1 MVLLRE
7 LPSRKSPNRLPTYRG
22 PMTGSQS
29 RTSENGTS
37 RVVAGMPSRVYSGSY
52 WSTLVGSSTLS
63 APPSTPRAP
72 PPKRRQRV
80 AAACCWCERNL
91 IATGPLTSPESW
103 PLGAKTVRESS
114 DSFDPPKG
122 SFQYNP
128 SSRQCVTWSD
138 SRSRIAI
145 VAVGNLFG
153 FDLNYENSRFL
164 VFCRVSWVQT
174 ESRER
179 HA

>member
-1 MVLLRE
+1 MIGEISTPKV
-7 LPSRKSPNRLPTYRG
+7 SRKGADGAPSLTLF
-22 PMTGSQS
+22 
-29 RTSENGTS
+29 TSMYLGNI
-37 RVVAGMPSRVYSGSY
+37 PSD
-52 WSTLVGSSTLS
+52 LVHVSTLS

-145 VAVGNLFG
+145 VATLTIYLLSFG
-153 FDLNYENSRFL
+153 FDLNYEN
-164 VFCRVSWVQT
+164 
-174 ESRER
+174 
-179 HA
+179 

>member
-1 MVLLRE
+1 MAAVTADRALRSATTVAIPAVSWFSCRPGVLQRPAVCL
-7 LPSRKSPNRLPTYRG
+7 LLLLLLA
-22 PMTGSQS
+22 
-29 RTSENGTS
+29 
-37 RVVAGMPSRVYSGSY
+37 VV
-52 WSTLVGSSTLS
+52 
-63 APPSTPRAP
+63 
-72 PPKRRQRV
+72 V
-80 AAACCWCERNL
+80 AAAAFAAAETKRTAAVAAAALRVQSN
-91 IATGPLTSPESW
+91 ASPESW

-164 VFCRVSWVQT
+164 VLCRVSWVQT

-179 HA
+179 LA

>member
-1 MVLLRE
+1 MGVLLGSIYGGAALFFSWSFLR
-7 LPSRKSPNRLPTYRG
+7 LFSGFSFPFLILFLYFSYTFLLLLKKRKDK
-22 PMTGSQS
+22 
-29 RTSENGTS
+29 
-37 RVVAGMPSRVYSGSY
+37 
-52 WSTLVGSSTLS
+52 
-63 APPSTPRAP
+63 
-72 PPKRRQRV
+72 KRREKTKKRQEKTRKDQ
-80 AAACCWCERNL
+80 EK
-91 IATGPLTSPESW
+91 P
-103 PLGAKTVRESS
+103 GAKTVRESS

-164 VFCRVSWVQT
+164 VLCRVSWVQT

-179 HA
+179 LA

>member
-1 MVLLRE
+1 MSTR
-7 LPSRKSPNRLPTYRG
+7 PP
-22 PMTGSQS
+22 
-29 RTSENGTS
+29 
-37 RVVAGMPSRVYSGSY
+37 RVYSGSY

-114 DSFDPPKG
+114 DSLDPPKG

-128 SSRQCVTWSD
+128 
-138 SRSRIAI
+138 RSRRDTAPWRRQKDTKDPLE
-145 VAVGNLFG
+145 VVGAKYFKLKTRARRRCW
-153 FDLNYENSRFL
+153 NSSCGPVEDGATVGQGRPGGTL
-164 VFCRVSWVQT
+164 VLRKARS
-174 ESRER
+174 EKEGEASGS
-179 HA
+179 

>member
-1 MVLLRE
+1 MTFFKNSRRRRRSGAFLFLVFSPAFLPLFLYFSYTFLL
-7 LPSRKSPNRLPTYRG
+7 LSKKRK
-22 PMTGSQS
+22 
-29 RTSENGTS
+29 
-37 RVVAGMPSRVYSGSY
+37 AK
-52 WSTLVGSSTLS
+52 
-63 APPSTPRAP
+63 
-72 PPKRRQRV
+72 KRQEKTKKRQEKTRKDQ
-80 AAACCWCERNL
+80 EK
-91 IATGPLTSPESW
+91 P
-103 PLGAKTVRESS
+103 GAKTVRESS

-179 HA
+179 LA

>member
-1 MVLLRE
+1 MSTR
-7 LPSRKSPNRLPTYRG
+7 PPRI
-22 PMTGSQS
+22 
-29 RTSENGTS
+29 
-37 RVVAGMPSRVYSGSY
+37 YSGSY

-91 IATGPLTSPESW
+91 IATGPLTSPKSW

-114 DSFDPPKG
+114 DSFDPSKG

-145 VAVGNLFG
+145 VATLAIYLLSFG

-164 VFCRVSWVQT
+164 VLCRVSWVQT

-179 HA
+179 LA

>member
-1 MVLLRE
+1 MIGEISTPKV
-7 LPSRKSPNRLPTYRG
+7 SRKGADGAPSLTLF
-22 PMTGSQS
+22 
-29 RTSENGTS
+29 TSMYLGNI
-37 RVVAGMPSRVYSGSY
+37 PSD
-52 WSTLVGSSTLS
+52 LVHVSTLS

-80 AAACCWCERNL
+80 VAACCWCERNL

-164 VFCRVSWVQT
+164 VLCRVSWVQT

-179 HA
+179 LA

>member
-1 MVLLRE
+1 MKASILIHFQYQWISTRIMVLVLMFLCDQSYTSHGRDF
-7 LPSRKSPNRLPTYRG
+7 LLGATILNSSDTGNIPSDL
-22 PMTGSQS
+22 
-29 RTSENGTS
+29 
-37 RVVAGMPSRVYSGSY
+37 VHV
-52 WSTLVGSSTLS
+52 STIS
-63 APPSTPRAP
+63 APPNTPRAP

-91 IATGPLTSPESW
+91 IATGPLTSPKSW

-145 VAVGNLFG
+145 VATLTIYLLSFG
-153 FDLNYENSRFL
+153 FDLNYEN
-164 VFCRVSWVQT
+164 
-174 ESRER
+174 
-179 HA
+179 